1 VFSRFLVGAMSYA
14 ARIRISLSI
23 FTPKALSMRSAMI
36 ALDLRPKMSDN
47 KGVTSQLIFHLI
59 RTFSG
64 RVANGIGLL
73 AFSKG
78 PSHLEVRSAP
88 LEPSKQSVPAVS

>member
-47 KGVTSQLIFHLI
+47 KGVTSQLISLDTHPSADEWLTESAFWLSPKDL
-59 RTFSG
+59 RTS
-64 RVANGIGLL
+64 NL
-73 AFSKG
+73 AAR
-78 PSHLEVRSAP
+78 L
-88 LEPSKQSVPAVS
+88 